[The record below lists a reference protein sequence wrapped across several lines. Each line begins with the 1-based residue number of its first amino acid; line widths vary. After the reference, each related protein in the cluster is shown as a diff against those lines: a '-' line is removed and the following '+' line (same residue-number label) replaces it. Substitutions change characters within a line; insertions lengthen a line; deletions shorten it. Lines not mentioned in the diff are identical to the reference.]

1 MDVVIVLVINN
12 ECSHCVSK
20 QTNTY
25 LELLQLA
32 ARVLLG
38 DAGLVLD
45 GRDGL
50 LQRANVALRACEL
63 TLSVL
68 EVRLESREHQR
79 SLCCVM
85 PHFVHL

>member
-12 ECSHCVSK
+12 ERSHCVSK
-20 QTNTY
+20 QTNTD

-50 LQRANVALRACEL
+50 LQRANVAL
-63 TLSVL
+63 
-68 EVRLESREHQR
+68 
-79 SLCCVM
+79 
-85 PHFVHL
+85 

>member
-1 MDVVIVLVINN
+1 MDVEIALVINN
-12 ECSHCVSK
+12 ECSNCISK

-25 LELLQLA
+25 LKLLQLA

-50 LQRANVALRACEL
+50 LAFSNSPSAEG
-63 TLSVL
+63 
-68 EVRLESREHQR
+68 
-79 SLCCVM
+79 
-85 PHFVHL
+85 